1 MDDMDTE
8 NSEVFE
14 GGGKMTQALDLSPLQ
29 KALASLLVAIER
41 TEWETS
47 DETIDDM
54 LRDSVIQRFEYT
66 YELCWKMLKRRL
78 EMDVPSPELIDG
90 MSFREMIREGAER
103 GMIADPLAWFE
114 YRQKRNLTTHTYDE
128 AVAQGVYRAAVD
140 FASDAQA
147 LLAALLARNEP

>member
-1 MDDMDTE
+1 
-8 NSEVFE
+8 
-14 GGGKMTQALDLSPLQ
+14 MTQTLDLVPLE
-29 KALASLLVAIER
+29 KALSSLILAIER
-41 TEWETS
+41 TERERSS
-47 DETIDDM
+47 DVVDDM

-103 GMIADPLAWFE
+103 GMIDDPLVWFE

-128 AVAQGVYRAAVD
+128 AVAQDVYLAAVA
-140 FASDAQA
+140 FARDAQA
-147 LLAALLARNEP
+147 LLTALLQRNDR

>member
-1 MDDMDTE
+1 
-8 NSEVFE
+8 
-14 GGGKMTQALDLSPLQ
+14 MTQSLDLSPLQ
-29 KALASLLVAIER
+29 KALVSLLVAIER
-41 TEWETS
+41 TERERS
-47 DETIDDM
+47 DDM

-103 GMIADPLAWFE
+103 GMIDDPLVWFE

-128 AVAQGVYRAAVD
+128 AVAKDVYLAAVA
-140 FASDAQA
+140 FAADAQA
-147 LLAALLARNEP
+147 LLAALLQRNDR

>member
-1 MDDMDTE
+1 
-8 NSEVFE
+8 
-14 GGGKMTQALDLSPLQ
+14 MTQSLDLTPLKKALD
-29 KALASLLVAIER
+29 SLLLAIER
-41 TEWETS
+41 TARERS
-47 DETIDDM
+47 DDMLDDM

-78 EMDVPSPELIDG
+78 EMDVPSPELIDA

-103 GMIADPLAWFE
+103 GMIDDPLVWFD

-128 AVAQGVYRAAVD
+128 AVAKDVYLAAVA

-147 LLAALLARNEP
+147 LLAALVQRNDR

>member
-1 MDDMDTE
+1 
-8 NSEVFE
+8 
-14 GGGKMTQALDLSPLQ
+14 MTQSLDLSPLQ

-41 TEWETS
+41 TERERS
-47 DETIDDM
+47 DDM

-103 GMIADPLAWFE
+103 GMIDDPLVWFE

-128 AVAQGVYRAAVD
+128 AVAKDVYLAAVA
-140 FASDAQA
+140 FAADAQA
-147 LLAALLARNEP
+147 LLAALLQRNDR

>member
-1 MDDMDTE
+1 
-8 NSEVFE
+8 
-14 GGGKMTQALDLSPLQ
+14 MTQSLDLTPLKKALD
-29 KALASLLVAIER
+29 SLLFAIER
-41 TEWETS
+41 TERERS
-47 DETIDDM
+47 DDMLDDM

-78 EMDVPSPELIDG
+78 EMDVPSPEFIDA

-103 GMIADPLAWFE
+103 GMIGDPLAWFE

-128 AVAQGVYRAAVD
+128 AVANDVYLAAVA

-147 LLAALLARNEP
+147 LLAALLQRNDR